1 MGTMSGRTTHGY
13 NACVRC
19 DKNPLSYAILS
30 KIYYI
35 GHRRFLAKDKPH
47 PRKYQRHV
55 FNAKHENRDAP
66 KRLTA
71 DELQVELEKVRHITP
86 GNHPDNG
93 SGKRRRGR
101 AEERLL
107 FTRRSTLWDLEYWK
121 DLDLRHNLDVMHI
134 EKNICDSIIGTLLN
148 IEGKTKDTL
157 KSRIDLTHLGIR
169 NDLQVQDEGKPRIW
183 HQLCTSWTR

>member
-1 MGTMSGRTTHGY
+1 M
-13 NACVRC
+13 
-19 DKNPLSYAILS
+19 
-30 KIYYI
+30 
-35 GHRRFLAKDKPH
+35 
-47 PRKYQRHV
+47 
-55 FNAKHENRDAP
+55 FNAKHENRCAP

-86 GNHPDNG
+86 GNHPGNG
-93 SGKRRRGR
+93 SGKRKCSGV
-101 AEERLL
+101 EERLL

-134 EKNICDSIIGTLLN
+134 EKNICTSIIGTLLN

-169 NDLQVQDEGKPRIW
+169 KDLQVQDEGKPRDMAPTVYVLDKGKKKRIL
-183 HQLCTSWTR
+183 QGPVTCEIPTLVCFQP

>member
-1 MGTMSGRTTHGY
+1 M
-13 NACVRC
+13 
-19 DKNPLSYAILS
+19 
-30 KIYYI
+30 
-35 GHRRFLAKDKPH
+35 
-47 PRKYQRHV
+47 

-71 DELQVELEKVRHITP
+71 DELQVELKKVRHITP
-86 GNHPDNG
+86 GNHPGNG
-93 SGKRRRGR
+93 SGKRKHGR
-101 AEERLL
+101 VEERLL

-134 EKNICDSIIGTLLN
+134 EKNICDNIIGTLLN

-169 NDLQVQDEGKPRIW
+169 KDL
-183 HQLCTSWTR
+183 

>member
-1 MGTMSGRTTHGY
+1 MVTMHVFIVIGI
-13 NACVRC
+13 RC
-19 DKNPLSYAILS
+19 HTQYLARSVTLD
-30 KIYYI
+30 
-35 GHRRFLAKDKPH
+35 HRFLAKDKPH
-47 PRKYQRHV
+47 PTKYRRHL
-55 FNAKHENRDAP
+55 FNAKHENRHAP

-93 SGKRRRGR
+93 SGKMKRGS

-169 NDLQVQDEGKPRIW
+169 KGKVKDQHGSTHER
-183 HQLCTSWTR
+183 

>member
-1 MGTMSGRTTHGY
+1 M
-13 NACVRC
+13 
-19 DKNPLSYAILS
+19 
-30 KIYYI
+30 
-35 GHRRFLAKDKPH
+35 
-47 PRKYQRHV
+47 
-55 FNAKHENRDAP
+55 FNAKHENHDAP

-86 GNHPDNG
+86 GNHPGNG
-93 SGKRRRGR
+93 SGKRKRVS

-121 DLDLRHNLDVMHI
+121 DLDLWHNLDVMHI
-134 EKNICDSIIGTLLN
+134 EKNICDNIIGTLLN

-169 NDLQVQDEGKPRIW
+169 HDLQVQDEGKPRDMAPTVYVLDKIKKRILRGPVTCEIPTW
-183 HQLCTSWTR
+183 ICFQP